1 MKELAVQ
8 KSRREVRWLG
18 VIAIAVGVLLL
29 VLVQFQGNRELRI
42 SADSRQYH
50 FAAVNLAAGLGYY
63 ETPLAEP
70 SLYDAWTRATFPHY
84 FESAP
89 DISTKS
95 PAAVTPGYPV
105 ILAAIY
111 SIHGVS
117 PSAVIRYQQLMV
129 FLVGVLM
136 VILGWQLLR
145 HIGVGCAAFAAL
157 LLGTNR
163 EFGYPV
169 TALLTEMA
177 ATVLLLAALC
187 AAVWAARRRALSETI
202 VGVVFALAVLV
213 RPALIFAAVFYGLYL
228 LFGATESRWRR
239 ALAYAAPC
247 LLLLGSWTAYTSLQH
262 GRFVPLA
269 SYGTD
274 TIKMGLRGET
284 GASLTASGVTAES
297 VQRREL
303 RQELRLALAQPRE
316 SLAVVN
322 GKLKEALERMP
333 RFLWDAVALGFALL
347 VSTMVRRDTPGGHEG
362 TLRVSLS
369 GWFPWRRR
377 RVPLALLLGFGL
389 MLFAVAA
396 GWSTPVTQLGFLLL
410 PVLGLFLRL
419 EIADPGRRLP
429 LPEGQP
435 LYLLAWYFGF
445 LAIIVLTIGLSR
457 YMRPFLPVF
466 YLVAVC
472 AIPYALLWLAA
483 LTEGAWPTRALAFA
497 WDRPEKRPA

>member
-1 MKELAVQ
+1 MSDFAVPG
-8 KSRREVRWLG
+8 SRRELRWLA
-18 VIAIAVGVLLL
+18 VIAIAVGLLL
-29 VLVQFQGNRELRI
+29 LALVQYQGNRELRV

-50 FAAVNLAAGLGYY
+50 FAAVNLAAGLGYH
-63 ETPLAEP
+63 EVPVAEP
-70 SLYDAWTRATFPHY
+70 SRYDAWTRATFPHY
-84 FESAP
+84 FESAHE
-89 DISTKS
+89 TAEEA
-95 PAAVTPGYPV
+95 PAAVTPGYPL
-105 ILAAIY
+105 ILATIY
-111 SIHGVS
+111 SMHGVS
-117 PSAVIRYQQLMV
+117 PAAVIRYQQLMV

-136 VILGWQLLR
+136 VLLGWQLLR
-145 HIGVGCAAFAAL
+145 HVGVACAAFAAL
-157 LLGTNR
+157 LLGANR

-187 AAVWAARRRALSETI
+187 AAVWAARRRSSSETM
-202 VGVVFALAVLV
+202 VGVIFALAVLV
-213 RPALIFAAVFYGLYL
+213 RPALIFAALLYGLYL
-228 LFGATESRWRR
+228 LLGAPESRWRR
-239 ALAYAAPC
+239 ALAYAGPC
-247 LLLLGSWTAYTSLQH
+247 LLLLGSWSAYTSLQH

-269 SYGTD
+269 SYGAD

-284 GASLTASGVTAES
+284 GASLTASGVSGES

-303 RQELRLALAQPRE
+303 GQELRRALAQPRA

-322 GKLKEALERMP
+322 GKLKEGLERMP

-347 VSTMVRRDTPGGHEG
+347 VSTMVRRDPRGSNGEAV
-362 TLRVSLS
+362 RASLA
-369 GWFPWRRR
+369 GWLPWRRR
-377 RVPLALLLGFGL
+377 SLPLALLLGSGL

-410 PVLGLFLRL
+410 PALGLFLRL
-419 EIADPGRRLP
+419 EIADPERRLP
-429 LPEGQP
+429 LPDGRP
-435 LYLLAWYFGF
+435 LFLLAWYFGF

-483 LTEGAWPTRALAFA
+483 LTESAWPTRALAFA
-497 WDRPEKRPA
+497 WDRPEKPPA